1 MFMNNNENESSL
13 KLRKGLIVLIIMIAI
28 LVLFLLM
35 SSVGIFDAVGVII
48 FSLQAVLFGIFFAV
62 VIVSFAWSMLTK
74 VEPDLQIYFAG
85 NPPVDQNIVTK
96 PLQKELE
103 KNLKDATDDEES
115 HLQIVTYNFADGYQ
129 ITEKGNEAG
138 IGTEV
143 DLTTSTDADKTAFSA
158 VMVSINAG
166 DPALYITDREFVELR
181 MEEGLFASLDT
192 LKNFKYSTME
202 EIKGKSEQDK
212 GKEHVFAISVEGNT
226 LLEKCGIDTT
236 DKFIAVRVV
245 LSDQKDNE
253 SYKIMYDNAITTL
266 RYIVKYNPK

>member
-1 MFMNNNENESSL
+1 MKITWIHMPKFKKDTLSNFWYHY
-13 KLRKGLIVLIIMIAI
+13 K
-28 LVLFLLM
+28 FHT
-35 SSVGIFDAVGVII
+35 
-48 FSLQAVLFGIFFAV
+48 LFGIFFAV
-62 VIVSFAWSMLTK
+62 VIVSFAYSMLTK
-74 VEPDLQIYFAG
+74 VEPDLQLYFVG
-85 NPPVDQNIVTK
+85 NPPIEQNVVEK

-129 ITEKGNEAG
+129 ITEKGREEG

-158 VMVSINAG
+158 VMVNINAG

-181 MEEGLFASLDT
+181 MREGVFASLDT
-192 LKNFKYSTME
+192 LKNFKYNTIE
-202 EIKGKSEQDK
+202 EIKGENEQDK

-236 DKFIAVRVV
+236 GKFIAVRVI
-245 LSDQKDNE
+245 LGDQKGIE
-253 SYKIMYDNAITTL
+253 SCKIMYDNAIATL
-266 RYIVKYNPK
+266 RHIVKYNPKP